1 MRTTIIVLLYVEL
14 QRIGVI
20 RDLDRD
26 TVSRASRLVDSDR
39 AAILNSVV
47 GRMIISVRRQLPA
60 VSCCEL
66 PTFLRHAT
74 KGQCFGSLRLL

>member
-20 RDLDRD
+20 RDIDRD

-39 AAILNSVV
+39 AATCS
-47 GRMIISVRRQLPA
+47 
-60 VSCCEL
+60 E
-66 PTFLRHAT
+66 
-74 KGQCFGSLRLL
+74 

>member
-1 MRTTIIVLLYVEL
+1 MRTTIVVLLYVEL
-14 QRIGVI
+14 QRMGVI
-20 RDLDRD
+20 RDRDRD

-60 VSCCEL
+60 VSRWRQSTL
-66 PTFLRHAT
+66 IPSIH
-74 KGQCFGSLRLL
+74 